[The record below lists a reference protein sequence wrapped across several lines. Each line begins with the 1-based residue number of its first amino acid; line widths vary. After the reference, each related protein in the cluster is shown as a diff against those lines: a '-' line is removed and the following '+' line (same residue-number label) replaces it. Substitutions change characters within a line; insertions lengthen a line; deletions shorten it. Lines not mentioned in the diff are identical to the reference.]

1 MKALNEKYPH
11 QNQDV
16 EDTYPFI
23 EQANIEMRKRAIQ
36 DVDGKRS
43 TSCKT
48 AQMKPDILNNICI
61 NTTEDL
67 KKGAS
72 SEKGCQPLP
81 TAKPCHH
88 EGQERSIQL
97 L

>member
-1 MKALNEKYPH
+1 MKALNEEYPH

-23 EQANIEMRKRAIQ
+23 KQANIEMKKRAMEDI
-36 DVDGKRS
+36 DGKRS
-43 TSCKT
+43 VSCKT
-48 AQMKPDILNNICI
+48 TQMKPYILSEICI

-67 KKGAS
+67 GNL
-72 SEKGCQPLP
+72 ENGCQPLP

-88 EGQERSIQL
+88 EGQERSVNCK
-97 L
+97 